1 MPILNRASEMQQ
13 DAAGWRRLLHEQP
26 EIGFDLP
33 RTTAFVAE
41 KLRAFGCDDVVTG
54 VGRTGIVAVI
64 RGRLGEGP
72 VIGLRADMD
81 ALPIVEE
88 TG

>member
-41 KLRAFGCDDVVTG
+41 KLRAFGCDEVVTG
-54 VGRTGIVAVI
+54 VDRTGIVALI
-64 RGRLGEGP
+64 RGRMA
-72 VIGLRADMD
+72 VITEKPMTPYGSCSS
-81 ALPIVEE
+81 IH
-88 TG
+88 T